1 MPDIR
6 ILLTFLVS
14 FLPFFICAPAG
25 AEKLELGFRNGLFM
39 LIENNLELG
48 VRRLEPRIA
57 DARVLGAYGA
67 FDPVAFGSFSRQDI
81 ARPLSSRSS
90 VAAGGLR
97 SIESESY
104 YLNAGVTGR
113 TGLGTQYTLE
123 VTSAWTADT
132 LSGQEF
138 EYESFTGVSVRQP
151 LLRGYGDSNLLEIN
165 IARKDRQISG
175 EQLKRAL
182 LDAAALYGEA
192 WWALMNARGALDVRS
207 ETLRLAEVLL
217 EAGRKRLEAGVISR
231 LELVQAE
238 AAVASRREDLLISR
252 KAVQAAERSLKS
264 LIAGDPYAM
273 AGTEVV
279 PAGDGTL
286 KPSPKPS
293 DDGFETLVA
302 KALETRPEYLEARA
316 ALERNSIQARYAKNL
331 GYPAVDFEA
340 RYGYSGLGDSFSDSF
355 SRLDSNPQWLVG
367 LAFSYPLGNRTAR
380 GSREA
385 TSVEALQLKMLLKRL
400 EQEIV
405 LRLDEAIKAIDTD
418 GKRLE
423 AADASVALAEE
434 TLAAEEKKLE
444 AGRSTTFNVLRIQD
458 DLLQSR
464 LKRLDAVS
472 GYNLTL
478 LRFYREKGTL
488 LEELGINIKDASE
501 VR

>member
-1 MPDIR
+1 MPN
-6 ILLTFLVS
+6 ILILTVLAS
-14 FLPFFICAPAG
+14 FLTLLSGAPAS
-25 AEKLELGFRNGLFM
+25 AETLHLGFRSGILM
-39 LIENNLELG
+39 LIDNNLDLG
-48 VRRLEPRIA
+48 VRRLEPVLI
-57 DARVLGAYGA
+57 DGRVLSAYGA
-67 FDPVAFGSFSRQDI
+67 FDPAVFGSLSRQDI
-81 ARPLSSRSS
+81 TTPLSSRSS

-104 YLNAGVTGR
+104 NLNAGVTGR

-123 VTSAWTADT
+123 ASSSWTADT

-138 EYESFTGVSVRQP
+138 EYESFTGVSIRQP

-165 IARKDRQISG
+165 LLKKERQIS
-175 EQLKRAL
+175 EEALKRAL
-182 LDAAALYGEA
+182 LDAVTLYGEA
-192 WWALMNARGALDVRS
+192 WWGLMNARLALDVRTES
-207 ETLRLAEVLL
+207 LRLAEALL
-217 EAGRKRLEAGVISR
+217 EASRKRLEAGVISR

-238 AAVASRREDLLISR
+238 AAAASRKEDVLIAR
-252 KAVQAAERSLKS
+252 KAVQARERSLKS

-286 KPSPKPS
+286 KTSGEGLEAS
-293 DDGFETLVA
+293 VA

-331 GYPAVDFEA
+331 GYPAVDVEA
-340 RYGYSGLGDSFSDSF
+340 RFGYSGLGESFSDSF
-355 SRLDSNPQWLVG
+355 SGIDANPQWLVG
-367 LAFSYPLGNRTAR
+367 LAFSYPLGNRFAR
-380 GSREA
+380 GSQEVTGIEA
-385 TSVEALQLKMLLKRL
+385 MQLKMLLRRI
-400 EQEIV
+400 EQDIV
-405 LRLDEAIKAIDTD
+405 LGLDEAIKAIDTD
-418 GKRLE
+418 RKRLE
-423 AADASVALAEE
+423 AADESVALAEE
-434 TLAAEEKKLE
+434 TLAAEERKLE